1 VACHTGLPDVDV
13 VVLGYP
19 NGGYPGTVGRFELCC
34 VSFRLVSGAGHKN
47 AFLSKKK
54 SEEIIFAEQMTYWRG
69 NRPARRRRGPRHP
82 PRRRILLGPTLL
94 GNGTA
99 SFRMALDV
107 VLGQAATATQ
117 SATLARCSSQC
128 LSGAAVYSQPKHRVP

>member
-19 NGGYPGTVGRFELCC
+19 MEVTQEL
-34 VSFRLVSGAGHKN
+34 LVVLNSAVFLSALFQGLGNKN

-128 LSGAAVYSQPKHRVP
+128 LSGAAVYSQPKRRVP